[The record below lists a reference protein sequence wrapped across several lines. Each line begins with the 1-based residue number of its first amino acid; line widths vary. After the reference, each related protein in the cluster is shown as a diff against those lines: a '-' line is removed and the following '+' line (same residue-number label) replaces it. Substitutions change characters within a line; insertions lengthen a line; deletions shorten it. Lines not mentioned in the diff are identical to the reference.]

1 MKMYNAE
8 LAKVNDQKNS
18 LESQNKKL
26 KIDQREL
33 EAQRKKQKEQ
43 LDKLT
48 KDELNKINQHKKTLE
63 QRQKNIQL
71 ASNSNKRDR
80 DEIESLRK
88 QLGQVKEE

>member
-48 KDELNKINQHKKTLE
+48 KDELNKINQQKKTLE